1 MKTKVYQINNKLQLI
16 MALSEI
22 SKNPY
27 EYADCT
33 VELDRIKIELLA
45 KILSYSNDFVKF
57 HIKHSEELIKYKAGK
72 NYVSNRINL
81 NLLDSGFNSNMLYN
95 PPQIKQDEL
104 DRLENFF
111 VWQASTNNQWNTFKR
126 EFICEKALYKYIIEP
141 AYDRDKFKK
150 LFVNRV
156 TTLSKASD
164 FPFTNSDI
172 LTCKNHIIYIKCKN
186 MFNALDLIRTIIND
200 ILDYKI
206 RKYIL
211 LFEVNKV
218 LYVLSE
224 ESIESISYYNNST
237 LKINEDLYK
246 II

>member
-57 HIKHSEELIKYKAGK
+57 HIKHSEELIKY
-72 NYVSNRINL
+72 
-81 NLLDSGFNSNMLYN
+81 
-95 PPQIKQDEL
+95 
-104 DRLENFF
+104 
-111 VWQASTNNQWNTFKR
+111 
-126 EFICEKALYKYIIEP
+126 IIEP

-150 LFVNRV
+150 LFANRV

-200 ILDYKI
+200 ILDYEI

-211 LFEVNKV
+211 LFEINKV

-224 ESIESISYYNNST
+224 ESIESISYYDNST

>member
-27 EYADCT
+27 EYTDCT
-33 VELDRIKIELLA
+33 VELDRIKVDLLA

-81 NLLDSGFNSNMLYN
+81 NLLDSGSNMVYN
-95 PPQIKQDEL
+95 PSQIKQDEINRLVDFL
-104 DRLENFF
+104 D
-111 VWQASTNNQWNTFKR
+111 WQASTDNQWNTFKR
-126 EFICEKALYKYIIEP
+126 EFTYEKALYKYIIEP
-141 AYDRDKFKK
+141 AYDRSKFKK
-150 LFVNRV
+150 LFANRV

-164 FPFTNSDI
+164 FPFTDSDI

-200 ILDYKI
+200 ILDYEI

-211 LFEVNKV
+211 LFEINKV

-224 ESIESISYYNNST
+224 ESIKSISYYDNST